1 MRDRQMNKPFDEST
15 RFLPLKVLLVTGAA
29 LTAVMGASFALQ
41 GTRDLPRDDKSPVD
55 RATTVGTQ
63 PAIGEASDRS
73 SLTRATAR
81 WETDYFRFDG
91 PRAIRMEG
99 LADIALAA
107 MDRACALLSIR
118 APPLGSKKLRV
129 YVADS
134 AAEVGDIMAA
144 DGLSYVAPESPGYR
158 VSKFHPDLEA
168 VSIVCKPSNRPVV
181 LAHEVVHWVVSWLMP
196 KSPRTMDEGLAEFV
210 ASEVV
215 RARADCAAA
224 YESLTGDRRI
234 SLARIVND
242 RSMPDVD
249 ELFLLESSRF
259 DADRDYD
266 LSWCFAKALAQHE
279 LVVPGSLRRLCDRL
293 NGLPREEWWDAFGE
307 IYPIGEFER
316 AWEREVRAEA
326 EIGRQ
331 LRAERDMRRAE
342 EFIRKC
348 RELESQSGQDR

>member
-1 MRDRQMNKPFDEST
+1 MREGKVSEPFYRST
-15 RFLPLKVLLVTGAA
+15 RFLPRELLLFTGAG
-29 LTAVMGASFALQ
+29 LTAVVGVAFALQ
-41 GTRDLPRDDKSPVD
+41 GSWGSPQDDKRVVD
-55 RATTVGTQ
+55 SAREFGTQ
-63 PAIGEASDRS
+63 RAIGGDSHS
-73 SLTRATAR
+73 TSPSRATAR
-81 WETDYFRFDG
+81 WETDYFRFAGSRDI
-91 PRAIRMEG
+91 PMEG
-99 LADIALAA
+99 LYDIARAA
-107 MDRACALLSIR
+107 MDRACALLSFS
-118 APPLGSKKLRV
+118 APPPGSKKLRV

-134 AAEVGDIMAA
+134 ASEVAELMAA
-144 DGLSYVAPESPGYR
+144 DGLSYVAAARPGFR
-158 VSKFHPDLEA
+158 VSRFHPALEA
-168 VSIVCKPSNRPVV
+168 VTIVCNPANRSEVI
-181 LAHEVVHWVVSWLMP
+181 AHEVVHWVVSWLLP
-196 KSPRTMDEGLAEFV
+196 GGPLTMDEGLAEFV

-215 RARADCAAA
+215 RSRADCAAA
-224 YESLTGDRRI
+224 YESSTGDRRI